1 MANATVLPMEIRAVL
16 KAGKTVSVKR
26 RGVVVARIVPVNRPS
41 VIALRRMCR
50 RLNELD
56 KGDNWERFVDFSDL
70 KADCRI

>member
-1 MANATVLPMEIRAVL
+1 MANATVLSAEIRAAL
-16 KAGKTVSVKR
+16 KSGKTVTVKE
-26 RGVVVARIVPVNRPS
+26 RGVVFARIVPVKRPS